1 MDLEGNAFIS
11 RTPLMGN
18 GCRLFT
24 KPSGV
29 AWGGEKVDTNK
40 KNTLETRILDC
51 VKF

>member
-1 MDLEGNAFIS
+1 
-11 RTPLMGN
+11 MGN

-29 AWGGEKVDTNK
+29 AWGGGGEKVDTK